1 MEDRAPQAGL
11 VRITR
16 DHVRV
21 QIMQPIAHEKAAEEL
36 LETMRVLLGGRQG
49 QLSLVRGVTTRQKVL
64 RVEGLSPE
72 AIFEK
77 LEASL

>member
-1 MEDRAPQAGL
+1 
-11 VRITR
+11 
-16 DHVRV
+16 
-21 QIMQPIAHEKAAEEL
+21 MQPIAHEKAAEEL